1 LIRQQRIIEELR
13 SEISSLLTMVKYD
26 WNKF

>member
-26 WNKF
+26 WGKF

>member
-1 LIRQQRIIEELR
+1 LVRQQRIIEELR

>member
-13 SEISSLLTMVKYD
+13 AEISSLLTMVKYD